1 MNSDEEDEEVVQ
13 LKHVTL
19 VYLHCYSEIKKKK
32 KVILTERAYYTIPNW
47 IYDAVTCTQ

>member
-19 VYLHCYSEIKKKK
+19 VYLHCFSEIK
-32 KVILTERAYYTIPNW
+32 KVILTEWAYYTIPNW